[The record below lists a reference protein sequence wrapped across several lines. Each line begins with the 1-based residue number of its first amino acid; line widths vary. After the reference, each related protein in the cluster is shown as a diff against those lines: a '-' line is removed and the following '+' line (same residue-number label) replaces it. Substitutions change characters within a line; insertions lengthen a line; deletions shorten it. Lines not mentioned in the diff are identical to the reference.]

1 MNLLDELNSYLG
13 QRRSLGY
20 ELKTTEYLLR
30 SFCNWLTDQTKTQ
43 TFTVDDAVDW
53 ARNRPNTAPVWW
65 SQRLTAIRP
74 FAAWLNAR
82 GEDIPLIPK
91 GLLPTPT
98 TRRIPYIYSQTDLDR
113 LLNSCP
119 TFYAH
124 PRVAVTMHTII
135 GLLAATGM
143 RVGEALRLRVAD
155 LDVDTHALLVHG
167 RKTPRDRYVLL
178 HPSTTTAITT
188 YLSCAERLATC
199 PSPTG
204 PIFVNARGT
213 DFVLETIE
221 QHFAAL
227 VDDLQLV
234 PADEK
239 RPRMHDLRHT
249 FATKHMIAAYTHGHD
264 PARTLSLLSTWLGH
278 SSPEHT
284 YWYLSAAPELLAAA
298 AHRLEPSRVEGPP
311 S

>member
-1 MNLLDELNSYLG
+1 MNLLNELDSYLG

-30 SFCNWLTDQTKTQ
+30 SFCNWVTDQGRTQ
-43 TFTVDDAVDW
+43 TFTTDDAVDW
-53 ARNRPNTAPVWW
+53 ATNRPNTAPV
-65 SQRLTAIRP
+65 SRAQRLTAIRP
-74 FAAWLNAR
+74 FAAWLNAH

-98 TRRIPYIYSQTDLDR
+98 TRRIPYIYSQTDLDH

-119 TFYAH
+119 TFYSH
-124 PRVAVTMHTII
+124 PRVAVTMHALI

-143 RVGEALRLRVAD
+143 RLGEALRLRIAD
-155 LDVDTHALLVHG
+155 LDVETHVLLVHG
-167 RKTPRDRYVLL
+167 RKTPLDRYVPV

-188 YLSCAERLATC
+188 YLSSPERLATC

-213 DFVLETIE
+213 GFVLETIE

-227 VDDLQLV
+227 VDELQLV
-234 PADEK
+234 PADQK
-239 RPRMHDLRHT
+239 RPRLHDL
-249 FATKHMIAAYTHGHD
+249 ATRHMIAAYKHGRD

-298 AHRLEPSRVEGPP
+298 THRLEPSDVEGPP

>member
-113 LLNSCP
+113 LLSSCP
-119 TFYAH
+119 TFYSH

-143 RVGEALRLRVAD
+143 RVGEALRLRVPD
-155 LDVDTHALLVHG
+155 LDVNTHVLLVHG
-167 RKTPRDRYVLL
+167 RKTPLDRYVPL

-188 YLSCAERLATC
+188 YLSCPERLATHPC
-199 PSPTG
+199 ATG
-204 PIFVNARGT
+204 PVFVNARGS
-213 DFVLETIE
+213 DFVLGTIE

-227 VDDLQLV
+227 VDDFQLV
-234 PADEK
+234 AAGQK
-239 RPRMHDLRHT
+239 RPRMHDLQPG
-249 FATKHMIAAYTHGHD
+249 A
-264 PARTLSLLSTWLGH
+264 
-278 SSPEHT
+278 
-284 YWYLSAAPELLAAA
+284 
-298 AHRLEPSRVEGPP
+298 
-311 S
+311 